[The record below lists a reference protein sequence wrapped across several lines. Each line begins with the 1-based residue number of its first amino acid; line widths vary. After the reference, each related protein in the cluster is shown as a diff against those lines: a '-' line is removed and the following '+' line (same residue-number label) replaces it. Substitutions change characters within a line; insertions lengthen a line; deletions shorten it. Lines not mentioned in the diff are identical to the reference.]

1 MKTLPT
7 RQDIMEQLCQL
18 IAGRKTREEVSAWA
32 VQYICSD
39 HPRVTDT
46 VGWEALKTL
55 GGADIRAD
63 LDHYL
68 YDEAD
73 FKKWMEEL
81 SL

>member
-1 MKTLPT
+1 METLPT
-7 RQDIMEQLCQL
+7 RQDIAAQLCEL

-32 VQYICSD
+32 VQYIRGD
-39 HPRVTDT
+39 RPRVTDT
-46 VGWEALKTL
+46 AAWEALKTL

-73 FKKWMEEL
+73 FKKWAEEL